1 MTLVSDAE
9 IKRLLLALSSW
20 FQLDY
25 EVVDVCVPEVLD
37 RVCNRW
43 IPIRLPRLMLA
54 DALGTVRPTA
64 TSWYCTR
71 TQSFSN
77 STFMPGTTLA
87 RSCAFAQVATAA
99 LKQIAAAIMG
109 ITVIIHP

>member
-43 IPIRLPRLMLA
+43 IPIRLPRLML
-54 DALGTVRPTA
+54 V
-64 TSWYCTR
+64 
-71 TQSFSN
+71 
-77 STFMPGTTLA
+77 
-87 RSCAFAQVATAA
+87 AQVATAA

-109 ITVIIHP
+109 ITVIIRPVITILLLLGVCCIDVI

>member
-54 DALGTVRPTA
+54 DALGNAHATALKWPPFKTPGSVIRSYSVTPILPT
-64 TSWYCTR
+64 
-71 TQSFSN
+71 SFSM
-77 STFMPGTTLA
+77 STRDG
-87 RSCAFAQVATAA
+87 
-99 LKQIAAAIMG
+99 
-109 ITVIIHP
+109 